1 MRLAKY
7 NMTKNLQ
14 SFIIHP
20 ENSIK
25 EAMVKIK
32 KNGTRTLLVVKKNK
46 FLLGTLSEGDIN
58 SALIKEFDIKSNIKK
73 LYNKNPKKIFSKS
86 IDKNKLTKL
95 FLEEQ
100 IGIVPVVDSSNHV
113 KKIISWNDI
122 FNLKRNSSKL
132 KSIDVVIMAGGKGE
146 RLKPYT
152 SVLPKPL
159 IPINNKPMLE
169 HIILNFKY
177 FNLNNFHLVLNH
189 QAQLIKSYFKN
200 NKNLRINYA
209 IEPKP
214 LGTIGGIRFLTKIKS
229 KNFILSNCDTLY
241 KIDYLDFYNQHEKN
255 DNFITIAVSNMQHQ
269 FAYGFCEVKNGKLNS
284 IKEKPKINFLANTGL
299 YVIKK
304 EILKFIPKNKKF
316 DLTDMVNKCLK
327 LKKKI
332 GVYSI
337 SNNSWRDLGALSDF
351 NKAFKDFD

>member
-100 IGIVPVVDSSNHV
+100 IGIVPVVDTSNHV
-113 KKIISWNDI
+113 KKI
-122 FNLKRNSSKL
+122 F
-132 KSIDVVIMAGGKGE
+132 
-146 RLKPYT
+146 
-152 SVLPKPL
+152 
-159 IPINNKPMLE
+159 
-169 HIILNFKY
+169 
-177 FNLNNFHLVLNH
+177 
-189 QAQLIKSYFKN
+189 
-200 NKNLRINYA
+200 
-209 IEPKP
+209 
-214 LGTIGGIRFLTKIKS
+214 LGMIFLT
-229 KNFILSNCDTLY
+229 
-241 KIDYLDFYNQHEKN
+241 
-255 DNFITIAVSNMQHQ
+255 
-269 FAYGFCEVKNGKLNS
+269 
-284 IKEKPKINFLANTGL
+284 
-299 YVIKK
+299 
-304 EILKFIPKNKKF
+304 
-316 DLTDMVNKCLK
+316 
-327 LKKKI
+327 
-332 GVYSI
+332 
-337 SNNSWRDLGALSDF
+337 
-351 NKAFKDFD
+351 